1 MIACLDL
8 EGVLTPEVWINV
20 AERTGVEALRRTT
33 RDEPDY
39 DRLMRFRL
47 DILDRE
53 GITLPTIQEVI
64 DGMGP
69 LPGAVEFLAWLKRK
83 AQVIILS
90 DTFYQFAEPLMRQL
104 DFPCLFCHRLDVTAD
119 GRITGYRL
127 RIEDGKRRAVEA
139 LRGLNLHIVAAG
151 DSYNDTTM
159 LKAAH
164 AGILFRAPQKVVDA
178 FPQFPAATCGSPTR
192 HPRRRF
198 AEVRCQWLRLAASPR
213 RCCQALRSRR
223 VRDAHLED
231 DGFA

>member
-20 AERTGVEALRRTT
+20 AERTGVGALRRTT

-39 DRLMRFRL
+39 DKLMRYRL

-53 GITLPTIQEVI
+53 GITLPRIQQVI

-69 LPGAVEFLAWLKRK
+69 LPGAAEFLKWLKSQ

-104 DFPCLFCHRLDVTAD
+104 DFPCLFCHRLQLAQD
-119 GRITGYRL
+119 GRITGYQL
-127 RIEDGKRRAVEA
+127 RIQDGKRRAVEA
-139 LRGLNLHIVAAG
+139 LRDLNFHVVAAG

-164 AGILFRAPQKVVDA
+164 AGILFKAPQNVVDE
-178 FPQFPAATCGSPTR
+178 FPQFPVTNTYSELKQQ
-192 HPRRRF
+192 F
-198 AEVRCQWLRLAASPR
+198 IRLSNGEIEA
-213 RCCQALRSRR
+213 
-223 VRDAHLED
+223 D
-231 DGFA
+231 